1 MRKLLSK
8 LFSKKKKDE
17 NHNHGKNNHS
27 NHNHKH
33 LDKKWELIDDLI
45 EDYNSNDWTY

>member
-17 NHNHGKNNHS
+17 NHILRINHS
-27 NHNHKH
+27 NHKHKH
-33 LDKKWELIDDLI
+33 HDKKWELIDDLI

>member
-17 NHNHGKNNHS
+17 NHNHGKH
-27 NHNHKH
+27 HPHHKH
-33 LDKKWELIDDLI
+33 HGKKWELIDDLI